1 MREIIRSKIVDS
13 LKAPVPTLT
22 RRDIHVPR
30 IEGKAIAVIGMR
42 RAGKTTF
49 MWQTLSDRLAQGF
62 PRESLLY
69 FNFEDE
75 RLAGM
80 SAADLG
86 FLVDEYFQLHPGI
99 RDGSRAV
106 FLLDEIQI
114 VTEWEKFA
122 RRLLDTEN
130 VDLFLSGSSAAR
142 LSREVATSMRGRAME
157 ALVHP
162 FSFREYLRH
171 AGSELDTTPDR
182 LPKAG
187 RSALEKHLRTYLK
200 HGGFPE
206 AQGADSRDR
215 RDLLRSYI
223 DVALLRD
230 VVERHGV
237 SQPVALRWMV
247 RQLLSNAG
255 GSFSISKFYRD
266 LKSQGF
272 RIRKDTLHEYLA
284 YLQDAFIVRAVSV
297 ATDSERRRM
306 VNPRKAYPVD
316 PGIVALFDSSS
327 SGQVGHCLETCV
339 LLELERRG
347 AEIAYAKTANG
358 FEVDFLARYPDGKAE
373 LLQVCAN
380 LDDTAT
386 REREL
391 RALLDAKGEHRQAS
405 LHLIVLD
412 MPVVLDAPT
421 NITVHSASDWFLS

>member
-1 MREIIRSKIVDS
+1 
-13 LKAPVPTLT
+13 
-22 RRDIHVPR
+22 
-30 IEGKAIAVIGMR
+30 
-42 RAGKTTF
+42 
-49 MWQTLSDRLAQGF
+49 
-62 PRESLLY
+62 
-69 FNFEDE
+69 
-75 RLAGM
+75 
-80 SAADLG
+80 
-86 FLVDEYFQLHPGI
+86 
-99 RDGSRAV
+99 
-106 FLLDEIQI
+106 
-114 VTEWEKFA
+114 
-122 RRLLDTEN
+122 LDTEN
-130 VDLFLSGSSAAR
+130 VDLFISGSSAAL

-171 AGSELDTTPDR
+171 VGSEPDTTPDR

-187 RSALEKHLRTYLK
+187 RSALEKHLRTYLR

-255 GSFSISKFYRD
+255 GSFSISKFYHD

-284 YLQDAFIVRAVSV
+284 YLQDAFIVRTLFV

-316 PGIVALFDSSS
+316 PGFVALFESSS
-327 SGQVGHCLETCV
+327 SGHMGHCLETCV

-347 AEIAYAKTANG
+347 ADIAYVKTANG
-358 FEVDFLARYPDGKAE
+358 FEVDFLARYPNGE
-373 LLQVCAN
+373 LELIQVCAN
-380 LDDTAT
+380 LDDPAT
-386 REREL
+386 RDREF
-391 RALLDAKGEHRQAS
+391 RALLDAKSEHRGAS
-405 LHLIVLD
+405 LHLVALD
-412 MPVVLDAPT
+412 LPSALHTPQDVA
-421 NITVHSASDWFLS
+421 VHLASNWFIS